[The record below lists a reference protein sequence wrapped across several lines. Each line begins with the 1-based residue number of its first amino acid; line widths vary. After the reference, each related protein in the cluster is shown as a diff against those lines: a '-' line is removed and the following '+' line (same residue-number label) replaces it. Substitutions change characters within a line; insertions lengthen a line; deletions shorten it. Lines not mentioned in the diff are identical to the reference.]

1 MATLTQMWTQIHGEV
16 KKVAVSFDKNLHR
29 AEVNFENACY
39 SIRQSPLILLCPPA
53 SVDGGMPPVK
63 VFPEARHH
71 AVAEDVLDEAPH
83 RQRLGP
89 AKHQPQVRL
98 PPRQVRRVVPSVR
111 TIDLFLRIK
120 IICRT
125 DMQIIGTLQIFCRYS
140 FYLPMWFISAH
151 EFKKCDTYFS
161 QDNLAIQ
168 NGEDKIHSICRYNA
182 LSAAMYKICR

>member
-1 MATLTQMWTQIHGEV
+1 MATLTQIWTQIHGEV

-111 TIDLFLRIK
+111 TIELF
-120 IICRT
+120 
-125 DMQIIGTLQIFCRYS
+125 YV
-140 FYLPMWFISAH
+140 SA
-151 EFKKCDTYFS
+151 D
-161 QDNLAIQ
+161 QDNLQ
-168 NGEDKIHSICRYNA
+168 NRYA
-182 LSAAMYKICR
+182 DYWHFADILQILILSADVVHICT